1 MLKRK
6 HQIKIKLS
14 MLKDSKFEELN
25 GATSGD
31 FLSALHAAG
40 YITGSASGS
49 ETSVLCT
56 LYLEATQSRWV

>member
-1 MLKRK
+1 
-6 HQIKIKLS
+6 
-14 MLKDSKFEELN
+14 MLKDSKFEERN
-25 GATSGD
+25 GATLGD
-31 FLSALHAAG
+31 FLSALNAAG